1 MVDYLNAYGSIANT
15 ETNTDET
22 LDLVDVFSTITSDDV
37 GGAVDALFGEP
48 CDVEPIKVSRY

>member
-15 ETNTDET
+15 ETTTDET
-22 LDLVDVFSTITSDDV
+22 LDLVDVFYTITSDDV
-37 GGAVDALFGEP
+37 GGAVDELFGEP

>member
-1 MVDYLNAYGSIANT
+1 MVDFLNAYGSIAKT
-15 ETNTDET
+15 ETTTDET
-22 LDLVDVFSTITSDDV
+22 LDLVDVFSTITCDDV